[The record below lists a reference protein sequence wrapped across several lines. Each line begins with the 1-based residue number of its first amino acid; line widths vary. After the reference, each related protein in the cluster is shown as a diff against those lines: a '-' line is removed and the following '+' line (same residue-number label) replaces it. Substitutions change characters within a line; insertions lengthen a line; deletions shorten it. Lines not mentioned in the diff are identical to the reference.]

1 MSTYLCGLDI
11 GGTFT
16 DCVIVDDRGR
26 VVSAKAPSTPG
37 DFAEG
42 LMHALEAAAGKVG
55 QPVRELLANTSLVSH
70 GTTVGTNAIVQKR
83 GARVGLVTTRG
94 HNDVIHIMRGSR
106 GLENNYKL
114 ACNRENRHI
123 SASNPLIGEPR
134 DFVNDDIEFRQLSWP
149 GCGASHRERGGGRER
164 PGAPGHRS
172 APPRG
177 RWGGMRVLGVRGGVR
192 GGGGGGGGGP
202 DGWRLR

>member
-1 MSTYLCGLDI
+1 MSQYLCGLDI

-16 DCVIVDDRGR
+16 DCVIVDDGGR

-55 QPVRELLANTSLVSH
+55 RPVRELLANTSLVSH

-106 GLENNYKL
+106 GL
-114 ACNRENRHI
+114 
-123 SASNPLIGEPR
+123 
-134 DFVNDDIEFRQLSWP
+134 D
-149 GCGASHRERGGGRER
+149 GREVR
-164 PGAPGHRS
+164 QVVHIPESQKPSPVVPKRLI
-172 APPRG
+172 RG
-177 RWGGMRVLGVRGGVR
+177 VSERVDCFGRVVVALNEAQAEKSIRELLV
-192 GGGGGGGGGP
+192 
-202 DGWRLR
+202 